1 MKIKGNSDVKGL
13 YESPFVIVYTQ
24 ECEGVL
30 CNSDEDGEDC
40 SLSDDLLPGTSWE
53 DKLWKD

>member
-1 MKIKGNSDVKGL
+1 MKINRNSDVKGL
-13 YESPFVIVYTQ
+13 YESPFVIVCAQ
-24 ECEGVL
+24 EFEGVL
-30 CNSDEDGEDC
+30 CNSDEDGEDG